1 MKRAIRMNG
10 WSFSGDE
17 RTVRTSIDK
26 LMQKGLELQLT
37 EVDDVVVGK
46 LELNLVRDQNKQLTL
61 KLKVEA
67 YPEQSFYISDIKLEK
82 NGREL

>member
-37 EVDDVVVGK
+37 EGDDVVVGK
-46 LELNLVRDQNKQLTL
+46 LELNLVRDQNSELTL
-61 KLKVEA
+61 RLKVEA
-67 YPEQSFYISDIKLEK
+67 CPDHSFNITDIKLEK